1 MVIDFFQNRLKIKKL
16 QSALED
22 ISAKMSELQKRN
34 NSMKAVIKSMAEGV
48 IVTDKSL
55 NILAI
60 NNSAEGIFDISKKD
74 AEEKFLLEVIPN
86 SEISDIVKKAL
97 DNART
102 VSSELVLAMPVSGTF
117 MINASPIIEAGNVTG
132 CVLVIHDITELR
144 KLETMRSDFVAN
156 VSHELKTP
164 LTSIKGFIETLLD
177 GALKDEKNAKEFL
190 NIVNDH
196 VNRLDSLVNDLL
208 SLSYLESDKAVLDKG
223 NVKLKGLADKVILG
237 FSAQA
242 KKKDVRVINDISAGV
257 SVKVDQDKMEQV
269 FTNLIDNAVKFNN
282 SGGSVKIS
290 CEDAKNSIK
299 VTVQDSGPGIP
310 LKDIPRIFERFYR
323 VDKARSRELGGT
335 GLGLSIVKHI
345 IKLHSGDAGVEST
358 EGAGSVF
365 WFTLPK

>member
-1 MVIDFFQNRLKIKKL
+1 MLFTKGKNKIKQL
-16 QSALED
+16 QSDLEG
-22 ISAKMSELQKRN
+22 ISAKMSELQKYN
-34 NSMKAVIKSMAEGV
+34 NSMKAVIRSMVEGV
-48 IVTDKSL
+48 IVVDKSA

-60 NNSAEGIFDISKKD
+60 NHSAEDIFDISKKD

-86 SEISDIVKKAL
+86 SEIENVVKKVL
-97 DNART
+97 ESGKI
-102 VSSELVLAMPVSGTF
+102 VSGELVLAMPVSGIF
-117 MINASPIIEAGNVTG
+117 IINASPIIENESVTG
-132 CVLVIHDITELR
+132 CVLVVHDITELK

-196 VNRLDSLVNDLL
+196 VNRLDNLVNDLL
-208 SLSYLESDKAVLDKG
+208 SLSYLESGKTVLDKSD
-223 NVKLKGLADKVILG
+223 VKLKGLVDKVILG

-242 KKKDVRVINDISAGV
+242 KKKDIRVINNISVGV
-257 SVKVDQDKMEQV
+257 SVRLDRNKMEQV

-282 SGGSVKIS
+282 AGGFVKIS
-290 CEDAKNSIK
+290 CEEAKNNIK
-299 VTVQDSGPGIP
+299 ISVEDSGPGIP

-345 IKLHSGDAGVEST
+345 IKLHGGEAAVEST
-358 EGAGSVF
+358 EGAGSTF